1 MTEEVIA
8 TVAEK
13 ETVQDPYAALATK
26 YGWNP
31 EKGDKT
37 PQAFIEYAME
47 NLEPRGKELK
57 EVKQTLV
64 ALSAHMEEQ
73 KKQAYQQ
80 ALKDIEARKDVAIRA
95 GDAQAIDQIYEEK
108 HRLANPIQAVN
119 PLNAFDMKY
128 HEMIN
133 DMSLDAFEI
142 RKFVENRFVDLK
154 DKQLSPD
161 EHVAIVEKDMLKK
174 FPDYFGTVKSK
185 PALEKDQGRNSS
197 DSTTHQDISY
207 EDLTKEQK
215 EVAQFLKT
223 RGVAI
228 EKYIKSLKGE

>member
-8 TVAEK
+8 TVE
-13 ETVQDPYAALATK
+13 ETVKDPYIALATK

-31 EKGDKT
+31 EKGDKS

-57 EVKQTLV
+57 EVKQTLA
-64 ALSAHMEEQ
+64 ALSTHMEEQ

-80 ALKDIEARKDVAIRA
+80 ALKDIEARKEAAIRA
-95 GDAQAIDQIYEEK
+95 GDAKAIDQIYEEK
-108 HRLANPIQAVN
+108 HKLANPIQVMN

-133 DMSLDAFEI
+133 DMSLDAFDI
-142 RKFVENRFVDLK
+142 RKFVENRFIDLK
-154 DKQLSPD
+154 DKNLSPD

-174 FPDYFGTVKSK
+174 FPDYFGIIKSK
-185 PALEKDQGRNSS
+185 PALEKDQNRNSS
-197 DSTTHQDISY
+197 DGTTTQDLSY
-207 EDLTKEQK
+207 GDLTKEQK

-223 RGVAI
+223 RGIAI
-228 EKYIKSLKGE
+228 EKYITSLKGAK